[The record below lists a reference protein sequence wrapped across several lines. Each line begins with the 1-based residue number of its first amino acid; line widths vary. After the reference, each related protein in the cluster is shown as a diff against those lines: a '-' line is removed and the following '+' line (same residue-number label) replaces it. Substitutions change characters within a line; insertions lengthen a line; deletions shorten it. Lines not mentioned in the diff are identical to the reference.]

1 MVLVLEFDEDVWNNV
16 FDNSPEWDKL
26 TVGGTPGKKNTSSKK
41 GRGKKSSRGG
51 KKFF

>member
-26 TVGGTPGKKNTSSKK
+26 TVGGTPGKKRPKKNSSN
-41 GRGKKSSRGG
+41 GI
-51 KKFF
+51 KKFKKR